1 MQVHPQLLVSS
12 QDGGSRDDF
21 SLIAATTGHLSTVL
35 GFFYLGCF
43 TTTQL
48 SVVATI
54 SSLDINRGQHER
66 VCTFEP

>member
-35 GFFYLGCF
+35 GCF

-54 SSLDINRGQHER
+54 SSLDINRG
-66 VCTFEP
+66 